1 MRSLNP
7 IAIGFSHQNVKV
19 GKSCVCRIGT
29 WFESEKAENE
39 IFDVVSVGGGSLQE
53 NFITFQENIE
63 CPFEDCNQE
72 HIIIPQFTIFRLS
85 SPGKE
90 EDLLA

>member
-1 MRSLNP
+1 MRNMNP

-19 GKSCVCRIGT
+19 SKSWGCRIGT

-39 IFDVVSVGGGSLQE
+39 IFDVVSGGGSLQE

-63 CPFEDCNQE
+63 CPFEDGNQE